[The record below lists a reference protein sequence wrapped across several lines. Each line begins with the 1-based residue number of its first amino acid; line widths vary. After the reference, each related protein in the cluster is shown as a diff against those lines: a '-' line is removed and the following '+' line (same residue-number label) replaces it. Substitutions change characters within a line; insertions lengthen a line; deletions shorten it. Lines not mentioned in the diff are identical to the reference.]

1 MKYLILMFIGMTVLC
16 LNVNAQNGY
25 NNLQYTYDQAGNRV
39 SRYLQ
44 VTLNKRSATDTTSQK
59 EEIVVKNST
68 TNTLETISYSIYP
81 NPTSA
86 VVNIDFT
93 GMPKDG
99 GVEIT
104 LTDTYG
110 RLITKKSGIE
120 NQRIDLSSL
129 ISGVY
134 FVSIVSNQQK
144 KTYRIVKI

>member
-1 MKYLILMFIGMTVLC
+1 MKYLILMFVSVIIFC
-16 LNVNAQNGY
+16 LKINAQNGY
-25 NNLQYTYDQAGNRV
+25 NNLQYTYDQAGNRI

-44 VTLNKRSATDTTSQK
+44 VTLNKRSATDTTFQK
-59 EEIVVKNST
+59 EEIALKNST
-68 TNTLETISYSIYP
+68 TNALETVSYSIYP

-99 GVEIT
+99 ELEIM

-110 RLITKKSGIE
+110 KLVAKKLGIE
-120 NQRIDLSSL
+120 NHRIDISSF

-134 FVSIVSNQQK
+134 FVSMVSNHQK

>member
-1 MKYLILMFIGMTVLC
+1 MKYLTLMFVSVIIFC
-16 LNVNAQNGY
+16 LKIKAQNGY
-25 NNLQYTYDQAGNRV
+25 NNLQYTYDQAGNRI

-44 VTLNKRSATDTTSQK
+44 VTLNKRRATDTSFQK

-68 TNTLETISYSIYP
+68 TNALETVSYSIYP

-99 GVEIT
+99 ELEIM
-104 LTDTYG
+104 LTDAYG
-110 RLITKKSGIE
+110 KLVAKKLGIE
-120 NQRIDLSSL
+120 NHRIDLSSL

-134 FVSIVSNQQK
+134 FVSMVSNHQK
-144 KTYRIVKI
+144 RTYRIVKI

>member
-1 MKYLILMFIGMTVLC
+1 MKYLILIFVSIIMLRSR
-16 LNVNAQNGY
+16 VNAQSGY
-25 NNLQYTYDQAGNRV
+25 NNLQYTYDQAGNRI

-44 VTLNKRSATDTTSQK
+44 VTLNKRSATDTTSRK
-59 EEIVVKNST
+59 EEIVVKNNT
-68 TNTLETISYSIYP
+68 TNALEAVSYSIYP

-86 VVNIDFT
+86 IVNIDFT

-99 GVEIT
+99 EIVIT

-110 RLITKKSGIE
+110 RLIAKESGIE
-120 NQRIDLSSL
+120 KYRLDLSTL
-129 ISGVY
+129 ISGIY

>member
-1 MKYLILMFIGMTVLC
+1 MKYLILMFVSIIVLC

-110 RLITKKSGIE
+110 RLIAKESGIE
-120 NQRIDLSSL
+120 KHSIELSSL